1 MSKVVNQMGASM
13 SVITSVETFLDAIR
27 TYTAMQTGQ
36 CLESRISWWLAYHR
50 CLLRTLERYRDIHTT
65 YMHARQRYR
74 HQRVGREH
82 GVSHRT
88 IVVRHE
94 LAAIHDLYSELQCEG
109 ESFYTLAIGVLDS
122 IADTFQCYFG
132 LSWDRSAATH
142 ARLSRHFH
150 FLCAEKDLVLTPT
163 ALRLLMPDVHACIAE
178 SRARLTSMTDVG
190 CLMTCLSKID
200 AYSAAMLQF
209 FAMNGEKSVLAGLW
223 LLADAPSA
231 LTAHAAHTRLDDPH
245 VFSAP
250 VHPVL
255 S

>member
-1 MSKVVNQMGASM
+1 MYQAMNEMGASM

-27 TYTAMQTGQ
+27 TYIAMQPGQ
-36 CLESRISWWLAYHR
+36 CLESRISWWLAYYR
-50 CLLRTLERYRDIHTT
+50 CLLHTLERYRDIHTT
-65 YMHARQRYR
+65 YIHARQRYR
-74 HQRVGREH
+74 YQGERREH
-82 GVSHRT
+82 SLSRRT
-88 IVVRHE
+88 TVARHE
-94 LAAIHDLYSELQCEG
+94 LAEIHDLYSELQCEG

-150 FLCAEKDLVLTPT
+150 FLCAEKGLVLTPT
-163 ALRLLMPDVHACIAE
+163 ALRLLMPDVRACLAE
-178 SRARLTSMTDVG
+178 PRARLTSMTDVG

-223 LLADAPSA
+223 LLADASSA
-231 LTAHAAHTRLDDPH
+231 LTAHAARTRLDDPH